1 MSLHGAVDEEL
12 GDPALARTSHEAP
25 RDLCQGL
32 KVLAVATW
40 RQLGLGAGVGCQ
52 PSETTLT
59 DNLLISLATL
69 FRDRVIV
76 RRTSQR
82 RERRIGS
89 DFEVRFLDDTRY
101 VQLRLQAKRLDVP
114 TQWYREFD
122 KTATAVKQARTL
134 LAATS
139 RWPALYCFYNH
150 FDSRTLPRLRSPEPM
165 TLGVALADAREVLRM
180 LEGSGATLAE
190 LLPYQAPWHELVC
203 SIGQESFDLLGEVA
217 EFLFDLP
224 GEGWEIQPQEGGWED
239 YRAWVNGVD
248 QVRDPALIARVL
260 IGRVRN
266 L

>member
-1 MSLHGAVDEEL
+1 MSHYGAIDEEL
-12 GDPALARTSHEAP
+12 GDPALAGVARATP

-32 KVLAVATW
+32 KILAVATW

-89 DFEVRFLDDTRY
+89 DFEVRFLDESRY

-122 KTATAVKQARTL
+122 KTARAVKQARTL
-134 LAATS
+134 LAATP

-150 FDSRTLPRLRSPEPM
+150 FDSRTLPELRTHEPT
-165 TLGVALADAREVLRM
+165 TLGVGLADAREVLEL
-180 LEGSGATLAE
+180 LECGGATLAE
-190 LLPYQAPWHELVC
+190 LLTLQAPWHQLVC
-203 SIGQESFDLLGEVA
+203 SNGQESFDLLGEVT

-224 GEGWEIQPQEGGWED
+224 GQGWDTQPQDGGQD
-239 YRAWVNGVD
+239 NHRAWVNGVD

>member
-1 MSLHGAVDEEL
+1 MSLHGGVDEEL
-12 GDPALARTSHEAP
+12 GYPAVARILDEAP

-32 KVLAVATW
+32 KVLALATW

-59 DNLLISLATL
+59 DNLLISLAAQ

-82 RERRIGS
+82 QERRIGS
-89 DFEVRFLDDTRY
+89 DFEVRFLDEARY

-122 KTATAVKQARTL
+122 KTAAAVKQAKTL

-150 FDSRTLPRLRSPEPM
+150 FDTRTLPQLRSPEPT
-165 TLGVALADAREVLRM
+165 TLGVALADARQVLRV
-180 LEGSGATLAE
+180 LERSQPSLAK
-190 LLPYQAPWHELVC
+190 LLILQVPWHQLVC
-203 SIGQESFDLLGEVA
+203 SNGQESFDLLGEVS

-224 GEGWEIQPQEGGWED
+224 GQGWDTQPQDGGRED
-239 YRAWVNGVD
+239 HRAWVNGAD
-248 QVRDPALIARVL
+248 QVRDPMLIARVL
-260 IGRVRN
+260 VGRVRN

>member
-1 MSLHGAVDEEL
+1 MSLSGGVDEQR
-12 GDPALARTSHEAP
+12 GYPAVARILPAAP

-40 RQLGLGAGVGCQ
+40 QQLGLGAGVGCQ

-59 DNLLISLATL
+59 DNLLISLATQ

-89 DFEVRFLDDTRY
+89 DFEVRFLDETHY

-114 TQWYREFD
+114 TQGYREFD
-122 KTATAVKQARTL
+122 KTATAVKQAKTL

-150 FDSRTLPRLRSPEPM
+150 FDSRTLPRLRSLEPM
-165 TLGVALADAREVLRM
+165 TLGVALADARQVLRV
-180 LEGSGATLAE
+180 LEHSEPTLAR
-190 LLPYQAPWHELVC
+190 LLNLQVPWHELVC
-203 SIGQESFDLLGEVA
+203 WNGQESFNLLDTLTD
-217 EFLFDLP
+217 FLFDLP
-224 GEGWEIQPQEGGWED
+224 GQGWDTQPQDGGWED
-239 YRAWVNGVD
+239 HRAWVDGVD
-248 QVRDPALIARVL
+248 QVRDRMLIARVL
-260 IGRVRN
+260 VGRVRT